1 MFEKI
6 REPVYPL
13 RAIAVV
19 EGFSFLLLLFV
30 SMPLKYYMGMAT
42 FSYYVGLTHGYL
54 FVAYIFIAIYTIAR
68 GQISGLQFLRVLIA
82 SVIPFGTFFNDPM
95 LKKQQEKVTAVI

>member
-6 REPVYPL
+6 KDPVYPL

-42 FSYYVGLTHGYL
+42 FSYYVGLTHGCL
-54 FVAYIFIAIYTIAR
+54 FIVYVFIAIHTIIR
-68 GQISGLQFLRVLIA
+68 GQINGLQFLRVLIA

-95 LKKQQEKVTAVI
+95 LKRQQEKFTAVT

>member
-6 REPVYPL
+6 KEPVYPL

-42 FSYYVGLTHGYL
+42 FSYYVGLTHWYL
-54 FVAYIFIAIYTIAR
+54 FVAYVLIAIYTIAR
-68 GQISGLQFLRVLIA
+68 RQITGIQFLRVIIA

-95 LKKQQEKVTAVI
+95 LKRQQKNNLALS